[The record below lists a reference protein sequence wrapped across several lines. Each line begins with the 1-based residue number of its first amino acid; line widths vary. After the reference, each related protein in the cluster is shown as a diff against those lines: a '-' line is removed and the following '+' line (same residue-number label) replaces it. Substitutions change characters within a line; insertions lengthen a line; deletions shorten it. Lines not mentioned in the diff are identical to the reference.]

1 MSKIERFAQA
11 RLLLDRDATR
21 QGEMGHAMESL
32 LHIPWERED
41 LLTLPQRRELPPQ
54 RRRRNRVVI
63 TGLGAVTPLGPT
75 VKDLWEGLL
84 AGRSGIG
91 RIAAFDASPYSCRIA
106 GEVRG
111 FTPQADKLPRYVQ
124 FALAATRQA
133 LEDAAFE
140 PPFDRPE
147 RVGVVMGIAFPGS
160 PMPELKGLEPI
171 AAPSFHVACAYG
183 ARGYNLTVS
192 TACASGAQ
200 AVGEAAEAIR
210 RGAAEVVIAG
220 GTEALSQPLL
230 AAFASLG
237 LLSSCNEEP
246 ERACRP
252 FDARRDGLVLGEG
265 AGVLILESLPH
276 ALQRE
281 ALIYAEVLG
290 YAANSNA
297 YSLTTPEP
305 EAQGAIQAMSD
316 ALADADLDPAQVDYI
331 NAHGASSPLGDIAE
345 TWAIKGVFGERA
357 YHIPISATKSMTGHL
372 LGAAGAVEAIVCALT
387 LDKGYIHPTIN
398 YQTPD
403 PNCDLDYVPN
413 MARAMPVD
421 IVLSNSFGLGGQNTC
436 LVLGR
441 YRGGQDAWQGGR
453 QMAREQ
459 L

>member
-1 MSKIERFAQA
+1 MARTRKSAQN
-11 RLLLDRDATR
+11 LFPLDRDAAR
-21 QGEMGHAMESL
+21 QAGLERGMEDL
-32 LHIPWERED
+32 LRVPWERED
-41 LLTLPQRRELPPQ
+41 LLTLPQRQELSPQ

-91 RIAAFDASPYSCRIA
+91 RIAAFDASPYTCRIA
-106 GEVRG
+106 GEVRDVA
-111 FTPQADKLPRYVQ
+111 PQADKLPRYVQ

-140 PPFDRPE
+140 PPFDLPE

-160 PMPELKGLEPI
+160 LVPGLEGLEPI
-171 AAPSFHVACAYG
+171 AMPSFHIARAYG

-220 GTEALSQPLL
+220 GTEALSRPLL
-230 AAFASLG
+230 AVFASLG

-281 ALIYAEVLG
+281 AFIYAEVLG
-290 YAANSNA
+290 YAANSDA
-297 YSLTTPEP
+297 YSLTAPEP
-305 EAQGAIQAMSD
+305 GAKGAIQAMSD
-316 ALADADLDPAQVDYI
+316 ALANADLDPTQVDYI
-331 NAHGASSPLGDIAE
+331 NAHGASSPQGDIAE
-345 TWAIKGVFGERA
+345 TRAIKGIFGERA
-357 YHIPISATKSMTGHL
+357 YQIPISATKSMTGHL

-413 MARAMPVD
+413 VARAMPVD
-421 IVLSNSFGLGGQNTC
+421 IALSNSFGLGGQNAC

-441 YRGGQDAWQGGR
+441 YHGDRDAWQERSGVTR
-453 QMAREQ
+453 N